1 MNRRELISNITSVLR
16 STNTR
21 KPVRM
26 PKQVFTIS
34 DGEGNSKSFEIKN
47 EDKEVIYTV
56 QDVEKFLETY
66 AFVIKESLKR
76 GEKVAIHGFGTLDI
90 HYRKPR
96 RTRDIVT
103 GEEITIEGRYVP
115 KFIPGAEL
123 KQCCR
128 TFGMSLE
135 DEINPP
141 EPLLDLEEDE
151 DEEG

>member
-34 DGEGNSKSFEIKN
+34 DNEGNSKSFEIKN
-47 EDKEVIYTV
+47 EDKEVIYTTV
-56 QDVEKFLETY
+56 DVERFLEAC
-66 AFVIKESLKR
+66 AFVVKESLKK

-90 HYRKPR
+90 QYRKAR
-96 RTRDIVT
+96 RTKDIAS
-103 GEEITIEGRYVP
+103 GEEIIIEARYVP

-128 TFGMSLE
+128 TYGMSLE
-135 DEINPP
+135 EQIAPP
-141 EPLLDLEEDE
+141 EPLDFE
-151 DEEG
+151 DEEEVEEE